1 MGTPGD
7 FQDLFAGNLEV
18 AGGDN
23 GLCIRRPATTPAYE
37 WINELVEHHLYGDTP
52 IGFYPH
58 YNHTSLDGTVTTLT
72 AWGCVD
78 FDEGDEPSWVYAQNL
93 KTVLNELGVTSWVER
108 SRSKGF
114 HVWVFPIEHC
124 KASVMR
130 DALSVAVSIADAP
143 DREINPKQSR
153 LQPKPD
159 GTTPVG
165 NYVRA
170 PYPHGWQHT
179 NRRCM
184 VDDLGEP
191 IALETFLNRAAH
203 YLTPIKTLEAAAEL
217 WVPPETVRPTPTT
230 PPIDTTGEYRMG
242 DTLLPGLVAHLVIN
256 GPMSDNHDRSAWLWR
271 LCRTMAEKQVP
282 WVDACQALVEAD
294 RRWGKFHLRPDGE
307 AELDRMLAKAY
318 GAR

>member
-1 MGTPGD
+1 MDTAAE
-7 FQDLFAGNLEV
+7 FTELFVGNTDA

-23 GLCIRRPATTPAYE
+23 GLCVRRPASTPAGQ
-37 WINELVEHHLYGDTP
+37 WIRDLVIHHLHGTTP

-58 YNHTSLDGTVTTLT
+58 YNHTAIDGTLTTYT

-78 FDEGDEPSWVYAQNL
+78 FDEGDEPSWVHAQNL
-93 KTVLNELGVTSWVER
+93 KTVLNELGIVAWVER

-114 HVWVFPIEHC
+114 HVWVFPTEHC
-124 KASVMR
+124 DAPTMR
-130 DALSVAVSIADAP
+130 YALAVAVSIADAP
-143 DREINPKQSR
+143 NREINPKQTR

-170 PYPHGWQHT
+170 PYPHEWQHT

-191 IALETFLNRAAH
+191 IPLETFLHKCSAN
-203 YLTPIKTLEAAAEL
+203 LTPVKMLEHAASL
-217 WVPPETVRPTPTT
+217 WTPPEPVEA
-230 PPIDTTGEYRMG
+230 PPAVTAPHMG
-242 DTLLPGLVAHLVIN
+242 DDTLLPGLVAHLIIN

-271 LCRTMAEKQVP
+271 LCRTMAEKHVP
-282 WVDACQALVEAD
+282 WVDARQALTEAD
-294 RRWGKFHLRPDGE
+294 RRWGKFHERPEGE
-307 AELDRMLAKAY
+307 TDLDRMLAKAY
-318 GAR
+318 GAK